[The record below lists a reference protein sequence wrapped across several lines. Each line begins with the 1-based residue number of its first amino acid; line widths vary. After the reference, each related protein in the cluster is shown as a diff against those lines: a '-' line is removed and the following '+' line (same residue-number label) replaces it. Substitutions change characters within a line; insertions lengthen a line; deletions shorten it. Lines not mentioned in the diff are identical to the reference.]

1 MVYTGFTRF
10 EWDPRK
16 ARSNLAKHGVS
27 FEVAMTAFDD
37 PFGLVAIDES
47 HSTPEEAR
55 EWRIGESDEGV
66 LVVVFTQRDQGTTCR
81 LIGARRA
88 NRRER
93 RRYEDL
99 RRLPI

>member
-1 MVYTGFTRF
+1 MVYTVFTRF

-27 FEVAMTAFDD
+27 FELAMTAFDD
-37 PFGLVAIDES
+37 PFGLVAIDET
-47 HSTPEEAR
+47 HSTPEEER

-66 LVVVFTQRDQGTTCR
+66 LVVVFTQRDQGRTCR
-81 LIGARRA
+81 LISARRA

-93 RRYEDL
+93 RGYEDL
-99 RRLPI
+99 RRLSI

>member
-1 MVYTGFTRF
+1 
-10 EWDPRK
+10 
-16 ARSNLAKHGVS
+16 
-27 FEVAMTAFDD
+27 MTAFDD

-47 HSTPEEAR
+47 HSTPEEER
-55 EWRIGESDEGV
+55 EWLIGESGEGV
-66 LVVVFTQRDQGTTCR
+66 LVVVFTKRDQGAIYR
-81 LIGARRA
+81 LLSARRA